1 MPSSGLERGRQEPS
15 AIGGGHGVGPGFR
28 LKARKRETNSMRGL
42 NEKAFIVT
50 GAGSGIG
57 RASALR
63 LAEEGARVL
72 AVDRDAEKVAETL
85 ALGEG
90 ATGTLASFVQ
100 DLTEN
105 DAPRSILAAAKERL
119 GEFHG
124 LVNVVGLG
132 NPKSALNDPDDQHD
146 KYMNI
151 NFRTVFRM
159 SRDFIAANGR
169 KGGSIVSIASTFGL
183 IGFPGSAT
191 YSAAKA
197 AIIGLTRQLA
207 AEYGEIGFRV
217 NAVAPGLIMTP
228 AHTAERQTR
237 NKWFYD
243 SYLAG
248 TPLKVAGKAEDIG
261 AAVAF
266 LSSDDAGFIS
276 GQVLAVDGGWSIT
289 KYAFADD
296 GRPPVL
302 PEA

>member
-1 MPSSGLERGRQEPS
+1 
-15 AIGGGHGVGPGFR
+15 
-28 LKARKRETNSMRGL
+28 
-42 NEKAFIVT
+42 
-50 GAGSGIG
+50 GIG

-159 SRDFIAANGR
+159 SR
-169 KGGSIVSIASTFGL
+169 
-183 IGFPGSAT
+183 
-191 YSAAKA
+191 
-197 AIIGLTRQLA
+197 
-207 AEYGEIGFRV
+207 
-217 NAVAPGLIMTP
+217 
-228 AHTAERQTR
+228 
-237 NKWFYD
+237 
-243 SYLAG
+243 
-248 TPLKVAGKAEDIG
+248 
-261 AAVAF
+261 
-266 LSSDDAGFIS
+266 
-276 GQVLAVDGGWSIT
+276 
-289 KYAFADD
+289 
-296 GRPPVL
+296 
-302 PEA
+302 